1 MFSEPCL
8 SFLSFFLLPLH
19 GLSFFDLR
27 PLITHLLTFLAGYF
41 LRFGYVLG
49 EWNKMPR
56 NIVDQ
61 FGAEHDVMSIPLED
75 SEIIGLFR
83 HLEYSDV
90 TTYLIRTWFWDSCC
104 LLFENVELIRNVMP
118 PEFHTVAHVK

>member
-1 MFSEPCL
+1 
-8 SFLSFFLLPLH
+8 
-19 GLSFFDLR
+19 
-27 PLITHLLTFLAGYF
+27 
-41 LRFGYVLG
+41 
-49 EWNKMPR
+49 MPR

-61 FGAEHDVMSIPLED
+61 FGAEHDVMSIPSED

-118 PEFHTVAHVK
+118 PEFHTMAHVK